1 MIKILNEG
9 NFAQETA
16 SGITL
21 VDFYADWCGPCKVL
35 APILEDISEK
45 SAARICKVDV
55 EKNRTLAQQFGVRSI
70 PLLVVLKDGKP
81 VEQMLG
87 LKDESTI
94 LEMIQRHESTQA

>member
-9 NFAQETA
+9 NFTQETA

-35 APILEDISEK
+35 TPILEGISEK
-45 SAARICKVDV
+45 STARICKVDV

-70 PLLVVLKDGKP
+70 PLLVILKDGKP